1 MRLDQLISTFL
12 FRRAL
17 EQVPQLVDEGPLP
30 LANPLR
36 RLVESEPLSSVH
48 LGKLSEPAR
57 TWWPLEREGVAF
69 DVRRIAVGVDCEGVD
84 NLAARLLHRRKG
96 REATRE
102 SQPGFL
108 SDSRFAAWSG
118 SSPGSNSPFGMDQ
131 EPMSFA
137 FQKGPPGWT
146 RKTCHAPWDRR

>member
-17 EQVPQLVDEGPLP
+17 EQAPQLVDEGPLP
-30 LANPLR
+30 SANPLR

-57 TWWPLEREGVAF
+57 TWWPLEQEGAAF

-84 NLAARLLHRRKG
+84 ILPPACFTGARVVKLPARG
-96 REATRE
+96 
-102 SQPGFL
+102 SPV
-108 SDSRFAAWSG
+108 SSVNSRFAAWSG
-118 SSPGSNSPFGMDQ
+118 SSPGSNSCPPPKLHPVGKWLIDQ
-131 EPMSFA
+131 L
-137 FQKGPPGWT
+137 
-146 RKTCHAPWDRR
+146 